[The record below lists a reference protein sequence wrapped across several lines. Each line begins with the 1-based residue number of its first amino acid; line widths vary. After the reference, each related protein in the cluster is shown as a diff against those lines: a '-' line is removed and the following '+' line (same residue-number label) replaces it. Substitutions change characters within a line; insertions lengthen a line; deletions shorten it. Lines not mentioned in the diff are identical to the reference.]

1 MFKRVFSI
9 LILTSL
15 LLFSSPVYSL
25 DTSSKTLEKYTKK
38 ISNKFTRTYCNT
50 SKFGISYEGALAFAI
65 GETNKEFKNN
75 KLNILI
81 DYSLL
86 KNLIVNDLENNCQV
100 YDFNISN
107 LENLKFN

>member
-1 MFKRVFSI
+1 MIKGVFSI
-9 LILTSL
+9 VIIILL
-15 LLFSSPVYSL
+15 FLFSSPVYSL
-25 DTSSKTLEKYTKK
+25 DNSSKTLEKYTKK

-50 SKFGISYEGALAFAI
+50 TKFGISYEGALAFAI

-75 KLNILI
+75 KLNKFI

-86 KNLIVNDLENNCQV
+86 KNSIVNDLENNCQV
-100 YDFNISN
+100 YDFAISN

>member
-1 MFKRVFSI
+1 MIKGVFSI
-9 LILTSL
+9 FILTLL
-15 LLFSSPVYSL
+15 LLFGSPVYSL

-50 SKFGISYEGALAFAI
+50 TKFGISYEGALAFAI

-75 KLNILI
+75 KLNKLI

-86 KNLIVNDLENNCQV
+86 KNSIINDLENNCQV
-100 YDFNISN
+100 YNFAISN